1 MLVSKRSRKSTEQ
14 PTMDK
19 SEIRAILGARHTM
32 KTNQNQKRNTENLEM
47 GYMDPTKIQDES
59 RFP

>member
-1 MLVSKRSRKSTEQ
+1 
-14 PTMDK
+14 MDK

-32 KTNQNQKRNTENLEM
+32 RTNQNQKRNTENLEM